1 MKKYNV
7 NFINQNIEV
16 SAAEG
21 TILADI
27 CRGADIP
34 LNMVCGGRGKCGKCA
49 VEIEEEGKRFTVLA
63 CNTSLDR
70 DINIYLQ
77 DEHSKDASILE
88 SMNDFKFILN
98 PLLKKTYKSM
108 EALNTEGWNEILK
121 NCPIDVLRDFSKLIN
136 RGDSEGITFVIYDDE
151 VIDIQ
156 PGYTSEVLYGA
167 AVDIG
172 TTTVVM
178 YVYDMR
184 DGKSLG
190 IYSAINSQF
199 SLGADVISRI
209 SHAESD
215 EGLEEL
221 HEKIIH
227 TLNEL
232 LQSAD
237 TEIPKLRE
245 NLYNIVLCGNSTMQ
259 HLFLKLKPGSLGK
272 SPFMSIAK
280 GYVEL
285 SGKDAVLNCVARCRI
300 VFLPIL
306 GGFVGADTTSVLLT
320 LDEDNEDNKE
330 RLIIDLGTNGE
341 IAAGSGNT
349 YCTASAACGPAL
361 EGGNIVCG
369 MRGMDGAVERI
380 EIYSNGVFIKTIGG
394 GTPLGICGSGI
405 VDAVAGLLRNNIID
419 STGRMCS
426 RDEYRQMNP
435 YSRIGDNLTEIDGIN
450 SFVIYE
456 DKDRSIYV
464 NQKDIRQIQ
473 LAKSS
478 IYSGCAALLSACG
491 KDVRDIDE
499 VLVAGAFGNYID
511 IENAAYIGLLPGSAS
526 KIRAIGNGAGKGA
539 SMFLLD
545 RSMGE
550 KCDKITENSTHME
563 LADNIIFA
571 HEFIDN
577 MNFKK

>member
-7 NFINQNIEV
+7 NFINQNIKV

-27 CRGADIP
+27 CKDADIS
-34 LNMVCGGRGKCGKCA
+34 LNMMCGGRGTCGKCA
-49 VEIEEEGKRFTVLA
+49 VEIEEGGKRASVLA
-63 CNTSLDR
+63 CNTRLNGN
-70 DINIYLQ
+70 INIYLQ
-77 DEHSKDASILE
+77 DEHSKNISILE
-88 SMNDFKFILN
+88 SMNDFRFTLN

-108 EALNTEGWNEILK
+108 EVLNTEGWNEILK
-121 NCPIDVLRDFSKLIN
+121 NCPIDVLRDFSQLIN
-136 RGDSEGITFVIYDDE
+136 VRDSEGITFVGYDDE
-151 VIDIQ
+151 VIDVQ
-156 PGYTSEVLYGA
+156 PGDTSEVLYGA

-184 DGKSLG
+184 VGKSLG
-190 IYSAINSQF
+190 IYSGINSQC

-209 SHAESD
+209 SHAGSN

-221 HEKIIH
+221 HEKIIF
-227 TLNEL
+227 TLNNL
-232 LQSAD
+232 LQIAEA
-237 TEIPKLRE
+237 EIPKLRD

-259 HLFLKLKPGSLGK
+259 HLFLKLKPDSLGK

-285 SGKDAVLNCVARCRI
+285 SGKDAVLNCATRCRI

-306 GGFVGADTTSVLLT
+306 GGFVGADTTAVLMT
-320 LDEDNEDNKE
+320 LDEDNKE

-369 MRGMDGAVERI
+369 MRGIEGAVERI
-380 EIYSNGVFIKTIGG
+380 EIYSNGVSISTIGG
-394 GTPLGICGSGI
+394 GTPSGICGSGI

-419 STGRMCS
+419 STGRMYS

-435 YSRIGDNLTEIDGIN
+435 YSKIGDYLTEIDGIN

-456 DKDRSIYV
+456 DKDRTIYV

-478 IYSGCAALLSACG
+478 IYSGYAALLSVCG
-491 KDVRDIDE
+491 KDARNIDE

-511 IENAAYIGLLPGSAS
+511 IENAVYIGLLPGPAS

-545 RSMGE
+545 KSMRK
-550 KCDKITENSTHME
+550 KCDKIAENSTHME

-571 HEFIDN
+571 HGFIDN

>member
-7 NFINQNIEV
+7 NFINQNIKV

-21 TILADI
+21 TTLADI
-27 CRGADIP
+27 CKDADIS
-34 LNMVCGGRGKCGKCA
+34 LNMMCGGRGTCGKCA
-49 VEIEEEGKRFTVLA
+49 VEIEEGGKRASVLA
-63 CNTSLDR
+63 CNTRLNGN
-70 DINIYLQ
+70 INIYLQ
-77 DEHSKDASILE
+77 DEHSKNASILE
-88 SMNDFKFILN
+88 SMNDFKFTLN

-108 EALNTEGWNEILK
+108 ESLNTEGWDEILK
-121 NCPIDVLRDFSKLIN
+121 NCHIDVLRDFSQLIN
-136 RGDSEGITFVIYDDE
+136 IRDSEGITFVVYDDE
-151 VIDIQ
+151 VIDVQ
-156 PGYTSEVLYGA
+156 PGDTSKVLYGA

-184 DGKSLG
+184 AGKSLG
-190 IYSAINSQF
+190 IYSGINSQC

-209 SHAESD
+209 SHAGSN

-221 HEKIIH
+221 HEKIIY
-227 TLNEL
+227 TLNNL
-232 LQSAD
+232 LQIAEA
-237 TEIPKLRE
+237 EIHKLRD

-259 HLFLKLKPGSLGK
+259 HLFLKLKPDSLGK

-285 SGKDAVLNCVARCRI
+285 SGKDAILNCAARCRI

-306 GGFVGADTTSVLLT
+306 GGFVGADTTAVLMT
-320 LDEDNEDNKE
+320 LDEDNADNKE

-369 MRGMDGAVERI
+369 MRGSEGAVERI
-380 EIYSNGVFIKTIGG
+380 EIYSNGVSINTIGG
-394 GTPLGICGSGI
+394 GTPSGICGSGI

-435 YSRIGDNLTEIDGIN
+435 YSKIGDHLTEIDGIN

-456 DKDRSIYV
+456 DKDRIIYV

-478 IYSGCAALLSACG
+478 IYSGCAALLSVCG
-491 KDVRDIDE
+491 KDARNIYE

-511 IENAAYIGLLPGSAS
+511 IENAVYIGLLPGPAS

-545 RSMGE
+545 RSMRE
-550 KCDKITENSTHME
+550 KCDKIAENSTHME

-571 HEFIDN
+571 HGFIDN